1 VLRGLERAVDD
12 LEDGVVLPVA
22 EAEDHDEGEQA
33 PDEPAAQLVQV
44 LDEAQTVLVP
54 DRADTGHDP
63 RGAAR

>member
-1 VLRGLERAVDD
+1 
-12 LEDGVVLPVA
+12 
-22 EAEDHDEGEQA
+22 
-33 PDEPAAQLVQV
+33 V